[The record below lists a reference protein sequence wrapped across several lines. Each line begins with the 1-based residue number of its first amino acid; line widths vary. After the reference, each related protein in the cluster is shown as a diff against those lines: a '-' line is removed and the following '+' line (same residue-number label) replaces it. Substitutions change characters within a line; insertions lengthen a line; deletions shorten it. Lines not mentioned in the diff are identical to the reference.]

1 MDEEDFGMDENEDI
15 SAHISAAKWDTL
27 PKKSR
32 QRYMEVSNWSESVC
46 EFFWQITLL
55 VINKLSSPLKS
66 TFVTVKEYWTF
77 ATVYSGESSH
87 FRHGYG

>member
-32 QRYMEVSNWSESVC
+32 QRYMEVYEKFC
-46 EFFWQITLL
+46 EWRKGKDVPTRSI
-55 VINKLSSPLKS
+55 
-66 TFVTVKEYWTF
+66 
-77 ATVYSGESSH
+77 
-87 FRHGYG
+87 